1 MVSSKNNK
9 MYIEE
14 LEIKD
19 FRVIKEVSFK
29 PSKYVN
35 IISGKNGTGKSTI
48 LGMIAQGFSYHNNV
62 IPFISGDVKKLNKK
76 DIKGLSE
83 NDPKVVQYKKL
94 LTYFGDDFESTSA
107 EHFKLSPN
115 DVRNIEH
122 AEVTL
127 SNKDSFKIEST
138 NHNKKLPRLVT
149 RRKDG
154 KSSNYVHPVIY
165 LGLERLTPLVRSTK
179 MSDLQINLSSQDK
192 KEIHNLYQSI
202 LLKKYADNLTATE
215 TNLSNKKTAS
225 FIDEEMTIEMISSGE
240 DNIGQILLALYSF
253 KKLKNDFPN
262 DYKGGIL
269 LIDEIDATLYP
280 AAQNKL
286 LDIILQKARSFDVQI
301 FATSHSLTLLEH
313 CEKLKI
319 SNQRTNHDIKL
330 FSSDISSEDN
340 STTTLSEMEYL
351 IDFKNM
357 LLAQANEQKI
367 TESIKIYFED
377 AEAQYVF
384 EGLIHS
390 LKNSNNHSIK
400 NSLHFMSNTTLSCTN
415 YIHLYKSKVT
425 EFSKNSIVCLD
436 GDVEANINDYRN
448 FITLPTNDLQCNP
461 EEFIFDILDDNN
473 SDYWKTAKNYNHSV
487 FMNNPIYQV
496 IQSIKNGTY
505 ESEYKQVNGEFKN
518 IAERKVW
525 KKWFNKEK
533 VHWKYNNNPVK
544 YWAKNNPEKVQ
555 EFQVQFEKAFNYVAD
570 NVKLP
575 RL

>member
-1 MVSSKNNK
+1 M
-9 MYIEE
+9 
-14 LEIKD
+14 
-19 FRVIKEVSFK
+19 
-29 PSKYVN
+29 
-35 IISGKNGTGKSTI
+35 
-48 LGMIAQGFSYHNNV
+48 
-62 IPFISGDVKKLNKK
+62 
-76 DIKGLSE
+76 
-83 NDPKVVQYKKL
+83 
-94 LTYFGDDFESTSA
+94 
-107 EHFKLSPN
+107 
-115 DVRNIEH
+115 
-122 AEVTL
+122 
-127 SNKDSFKIEST
+127 
-138 NHNKKLPRLVT
+138 
-149 RRKDG
+149 
-154 KSSNYVHPVIY
+154 
-165 LGLERLTPLVRSTK
+165 
-179 MSDLQINLSSQDK
+179 
-192 KEIHNLYQSI
+192 
-202 LLKKYADNLTATE
+202 
-215 TNLSNKKTAS
+215 
-225 FIDEEMTIEMISSGE
+225 
-240 DNIGQILLALYSF
+240 
-253 KKLKNDFPN
+253 
-262 DYKGGIL
+262 
-269 LIDEIDATLYP
+269 
-280 AAQNKL
+280 
-286 LDIILQKARSFDVQI
+286 QI

-340 STTTLSEMEYL
+340 STTTLSEMKYL

-367 TESIKIYFED
+367 TDSIKIYFED